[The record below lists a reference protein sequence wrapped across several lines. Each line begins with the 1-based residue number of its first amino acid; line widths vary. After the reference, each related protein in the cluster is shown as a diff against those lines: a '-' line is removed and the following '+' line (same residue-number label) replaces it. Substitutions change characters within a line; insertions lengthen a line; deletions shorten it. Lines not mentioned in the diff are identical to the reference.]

1 MFARLFSFFRNNV
14 SYLAVITRFILVV
27 GDERQRWPLLKGIF
41 LLLPCFGQLLCPL
54 EKME

>member
-1 MFARLFSFFRNNV
+1 MFARLFSFFRNKV

-27 GDERQRWPLLKGIF
+27 GDERQRWPLLMGMF
-41 LLLPCFGQLLCPL
+41 LLLPCFGQLSCPL